1 MTNLMKNQKFKIPFC
16 GTDVE
21 VSIRI
26 PSAVESEEIIEK
38 SMKPSEIFG
47 RFVVSI
53 NCPGIADFSNIQ
65 PSDVLSLPGTY
76 SLVQKTSMHICSAAS
91 IPEAVTRYFS

>member
-26 PSAVESEEIIEK
+26 PSAVESEEIIMNE
-38 SMKPSEIFG
+38 MKYSEIFAK
-47 RFVVSI
+47 FVESV
-53 NCPGIADFSNIQ
+53 NCPGISDFSNIK
-65 PSDVLSLPGTY
+65 PSDVLALPGTY
-76 SLVQKTSMHICSAAS
+76 SLVQKTAVHICTAAS
-91 IPEAVTRYFS
+91 IPDAVAR